1 MEKKAVFWPGYATFM
16 ACGTAGIVIGKF
28 LI

>member
-1 MEKKAVFWPGYATFM
+1 MERKAVFWPAHATFI
-16 ACGTAGIVIGKF
+16 ACGTAGIVIGKC